1 MQARSAGSNKYINV
15 DIVIGKNRC
24 SYTFD
29 VAVTKLG
36 NGQNCGEASE
46 VHVLERCLA
55 QNLGIRWEILSCF
68 GCLAQV
74 EPST

>member
-36 NGQNCGEASE
+36 NGQNCGEASGG
-46 VHVLERCLA
+46 VLRKISA
-55 QNLGIRWEILSCF
+55 SRWEILSCF